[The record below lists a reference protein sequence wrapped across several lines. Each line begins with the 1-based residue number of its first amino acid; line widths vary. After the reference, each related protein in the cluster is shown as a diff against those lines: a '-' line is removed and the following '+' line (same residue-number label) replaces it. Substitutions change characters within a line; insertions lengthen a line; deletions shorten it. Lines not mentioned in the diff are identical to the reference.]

1 MTFEEKSTWLILV
14 TMTLVYGWYFATVA
28 GQLGGTD
35 VGDIDYQGLMLTTV
49 GLVVALA
56 VVGIILITV
65 AGRGDDSKDERDKT
79 INRYGEYIGGFV
91 LTAGA
96 LGGMLLAMIEL
107 EHFWVANTLLAGLVL
122 SEIASNITKLVL
134 YRRGVVSW

>member
-1 MTFEEKSTWLILV
+1 MTFEEKSTWVILV

-28 GQLGGTD
+28 GQLAGTD

-122 SEIASNITKLVL
+122 SEIASNIIKLVL

>member
-1 MTFEEKSTWLILV
+1 MTFEEKSTWVILA

-28 GQLGGTD
+28 GQLGGAD
-35 VGDIDYQGLMLTTV
+35 VGDIDYQGLMLATV
-49 GLVVALA
+49 GIVVVIA
-56 VVGIILITV
+56 VVGTILITI
-65 AGRGDDSKDERDKT
+65 AGGGDDSKDERDKA

-91 LTAGA
+91 LAAGA
-96 LGGMLLAMIEL
+96 LGGMLLAMIEV

-122 SEIASNITKLVL
+122 SEITSNITKLVL